1 MKAAAN
7 EWMVYKLAEEM
18 GLPSLF
24 HLEIFCG
31 IKETEK
37 AVYAMF
43 YTGYNASG
51 TSAHRRCHWIPK
63 RAIENID
70 SLPIIPDYDEATKK
84 FYIEYS
90 M

>member
-1 MKAAAN
+1 MKAEVK
-7 EWMVYKLAEEM
+7 EWFENKLAREM
-18 GLPSLF
+18 SLPRLY

-43 YTGYNASG
+43 FTGYNRTG
-51 TSAHRRCHWIPK
+51 TQGKRQCHWIPK
-63 RAIENID
+63 SAIENID
-70 SLPIIPDYDEATKK
+70 DLPMIADYDEAVEK
-84 FYIEYS
+84 FRFEYA